1 MMQKALD
8 IESNYFTTAAYN
20 KFTTEKLDAKMM
32 QKGLVD
38 KSALA
43 GFINNTGLDKKKQ
56 QHQQNKLNKT
66 KTRQNNKNTSI

>member
-43 GFINNTGLDKKKQ
+43 GFINNTGLDKKK
-56 QHQQNKLNKT
+56 
-66 KTRQNNKNTSI
+66 